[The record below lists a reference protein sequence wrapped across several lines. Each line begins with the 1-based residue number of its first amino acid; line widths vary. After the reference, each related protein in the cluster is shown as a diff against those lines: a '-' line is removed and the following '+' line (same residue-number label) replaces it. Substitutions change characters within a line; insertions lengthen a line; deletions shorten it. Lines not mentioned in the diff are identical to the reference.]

1 VSQHS
6 NYTKFIL
13 IAFGIK
19 DDGINRQDKIF
30 AASKLQIYL
39 TLSRGKWVDFIA
51 RDIIFSD
58 KTMHDIHYTKQL
70 TLQIDL
76 IEQLYDLLER
86 MQKRSQ
92 YALDIAD

>member
-39 TLSRGKWVDFIA
+39 TLSRGKWVDFIG
-51 RDIIFSD
+51 
-58 KTMHDIHYTKQL
+58 KNQL
-70 TLQIDL
+70 LKAICSTQTN
-76 IEQLYDLLER
+76 
-86 MQKRSQ
+86 SN
-92 YALDIAD
+92 